1 MTLRRKAAAPSLRQ
15 NQRRQDEAAPRKP
28 RRGRALRVLMGT
40 AKLAAI
46 LFGVAGLVWGAR
58 AAWQASGPWLA
69 ESLRIHDVYVVGNHH
84 LTRAEILARLQL
96 DKNAT
101 LYTLDDKP
109 LIERVKTLPWIKEVT
124 VTRLPL
130 HGLEVAVVERE
141 PAGVVQGVHANVL
154 VDREGTI
161 LKWIGQSTD
170 EKLPV
175 VTGVDIKHL
184 SQAGSRE
191 HRTVREA
198 FELAALVERVEGRQA
213 VVDGSNPMNLVL
225 SLNDTRVLF
234 GQAPFQEKWTL
245 YQQLKPVLVAEH
257 GESLAQRQVDV
268 DLRFV
273 DRVIVRERG

>member
-1 MTLRRKAAAPSLRQ
+1 MAALLL
-15 NQRRQDEAAPRKP
+15 
-28 RRGRALRVLMGT
+28 G
-40 AKLAAI
+40 LA
-46 LFGVAGLVWGAR
+46 GVMWGGR

-69 ESLRIHDVYVVGNHH
+69 ESLRIHDVYVVGNQH
-84 LTRAEILARLQL
+84 LTRAEILTRLQL

-101 LYTLDDKP
+101 LYTLDEKP
-109 LIERVKTLPWIKEVT
+109 LIERLKTLPWIKEVT
-124 VTRLPL
+124 ITRLPL
-130 HGLEVAVVERE
+130 HGIEVAVVERE

-154 VDREGTI
+154 VDQEGTI
-161 LKWIGQSTD
+161 LKWIGQTTD

-175 VTGVDIKHL
+175 VTGVDIKRL

-191 HRTVREA
+191 RRTVREA

-213 VVDGSNPMNLVL
+213 AVDGSNPMNLVV

-257 GESLAQRQVDV
+257 GESLAQRQLDV
-268 DLRFV
+268 DLRFI

>member
-1 MTLRRKAAAPSLRQ
+1 MTLRRKEAAPGLRQ
-15 NQRRQDEAAPRKP
+15 NQRRQDDATPRKP
-28 RRGRALRVLMGT
+28 RRGRALRVLVGT
-40 AKLAAI
+40 AKVAALLLGLAGA
-46 LFGVAGLVWGAR
+46 VWGGR

-69 ESLRIHDVYVVGNHH
+69 ESLRIHDVYVVGNQH
-84 LTRAEILARLQL
+84 LTRAEIVTRLQL

-109 LIERVKTLPWIKEVT
+109 LIERLKTLPWIKEAT
-124 VTRLPL
+124 ITRLPL
-130 HGLEVAVVERE
+130 HGIEVTVVERE

-154 VDREGTI
+154 VDREGMI
-161 LKWIGQSTD
+161 LKWIGQTTD

-175 VTGVDIKHL
+175 VTGVDIKRL

-191 HRTVREA
+191 RRTVREA

-213 VVDGSNPMNLVL
+213 VIDGSNPMNLVV

-268 DLRFV
+268 DLRFI